1 MFAPC
6 FVCVNFSLGLF
17 FLIDPGLSVAM
28 AELNAALCCCCRKAL
43 PVPGKTRDGA
53 RALGRCRLVDVASA
67 SNFHSFSLRHFHL
80 DLRVNFGLKRIT
92 GWQVLEL
99 VTLQPGV
106 QALVLDVHPSLLIHS
121 VDCKVPGTSGS
132 PDIIFSLS
140 YNLEPFTDYGSSLR
154 IALPVAAIRTHRPF
168 RVTIRYTTTDGPA
181 VMIHAVIRIL

>member
-1 MFAPC
+1 
-6 FVCVNFSLGLF
+6 
-17 FLIDPGLSVAM
+17 M

-43 PVPGKTRDGA
+43 PVSGKARDGA
-53 RALGRCRLVDVASA
+53 RSLGRCRLVDVASA

-80 DLRVNFGLKRIT
+80 DLRVNFGLKRIS

-99 VTLQPGV
+99 ATLQSGV

-154 IALPVAAIRTHRPF
+154 IALPAAAIRPHRPF
-168 RVTIRYTTTDGPA
+168 RVTVRYTTTDGPA
-181 VMIHAVIRIL
+181 VMIQHISSALTPLKLFDKVSWCAQSQMSPLSGS